1 LTKNYSK
8 HINIVGTKRLQQK
21 LNETRERVMVGDA
34 RFVAKR
40 NLKAFVDGI
49 ERDALPF
56 EHVAN
61 KVYDSTPCSQSATL
75 G

>member
-1 LTKNYSK
+1 
-8 HINIVGTKRLQQK
+8 
-21 LNETRERVMVGDA
+21 MVGDA

-49 ERDALPF
+49 KRDALPF

-61 KVYDSTPCSQSATL
+61 KVYDSTPCCNAGLILFWSTTYIFNYESQL
-75 G
+75 